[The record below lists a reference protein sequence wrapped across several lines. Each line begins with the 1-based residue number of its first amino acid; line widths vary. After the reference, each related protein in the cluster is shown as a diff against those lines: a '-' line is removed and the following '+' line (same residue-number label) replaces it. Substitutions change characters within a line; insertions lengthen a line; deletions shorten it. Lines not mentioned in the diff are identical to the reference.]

1 MKIKYIQIILF
12 FICNFNIMISS
23 MNKIIYITPGGLKG
37 FYCIGVSK
45 YIKERTK
52 LTNYSFYG
60 SSAGSWNALYLSLK
74 TSRNSEVNNFLE
86 HIYGINYTNNTS
98 LLELQYEIK
107 SSILSN
113 YNTDDFELDK
123 LNIGVSVI
131 TKFGIKQKIFN
142 NFDNLEDA
150 IDCCIVSSHIPLIC
164 SSRHLWLKYKGNAC
178 FDGGFF
184 TTLKDR
190 NNRIIKPNIYISPNM
205 WKNKDI
211 EKYNSMHKLN
221 IRKLVDIGYKDA
233 SNNLHFNNK

>member
-60 SSAGSWNALYLSLK
+60 SSAGSWNALYLCLK
-74 TSRNSEVNNFLE
+74 SNNKKNLNNFLE
-86 HIYGINYTNNTS
+86 QIYNVNYTNNTN
-98 LLELQYEIK
+98 LLELQNEIK
-107 SSILSN
+107 YSILNN
-113 YNTDDFELDK
+113 YNTNDFKLDK

-131 TKFGIKQKIFN
+131 TKFGIKQRIFN

-150 IDCCIVSSHIPLIC
+150 IDCCIASSHIPLVC
-164 SSRHLWLKYKGNAC
+164 SQKHVWLKYKGHAC

-184 TTLKDR
+184 TTLKDK

-205 WKNKDI
+205 WFNKEI
-211 EKYNSMHKLN
+211 NNYNGMHKLN
-221 IRKLVDIGYKDA
+221 IRKLVDIGYRDA
-233 SNNLHFNNK
+233 SNNLHFNDK